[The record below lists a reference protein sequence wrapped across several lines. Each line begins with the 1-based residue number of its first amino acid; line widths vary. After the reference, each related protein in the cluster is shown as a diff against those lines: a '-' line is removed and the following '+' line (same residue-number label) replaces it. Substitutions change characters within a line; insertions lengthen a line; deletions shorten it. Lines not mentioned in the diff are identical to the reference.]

1 MSKIEEDKK
10 DNGTINKTEKKV
22 APKKKTGTS
31 TAKKTT
37 ANKTTTKKNTAKK
50 TITAKSITDTT
61 KAKSNTISK
70 KKKEEG
76 PVKTTKKNETIKKSE
91 KPIKES
97 KKQNDVK
104 IKKKLDEGKI
114 VKEDIIEENIA
125 EETPAKEEKENE
137 SKYDTIS
144 LKEIR
149 EALGNR
155 VEKSQRSIVIKEA
168 LINIGIAVIMIIHLG
183 LLVAGSKNI
192 EISVFEKDMKIITLF
207 IALIGIIV
215 LEVSYKKDKIKL
227 ALNAVEILVFG
238 AANLCLIYVGKLY
251 MGEFLNFSLYVGA
264 ALIGYYIIKIISV
277 SIVNVRKYKK
287 ENNDIKEIVKR

>member
-104 IKKKLDEGKI
+104 IKKKLDEEKI
-114 VKEDIIEENIA
+114 VKEDIVEENIA

-155 VEKSQRSIVIKEA
+155 VEKSQRSIVIKEV

-277 SIVNVRKYKK
+277 SIVNVRK
-287 ENNDIKEIVKR
+287 

>member
-104 IKKKLDEGKI
+104 IKKKLDEEKI
-114 VKEDIIEENIA
+114 VKEDIVEENIA

-155 VEKSQRSIVIKEA
+155 VEKSQRSIVIKEV